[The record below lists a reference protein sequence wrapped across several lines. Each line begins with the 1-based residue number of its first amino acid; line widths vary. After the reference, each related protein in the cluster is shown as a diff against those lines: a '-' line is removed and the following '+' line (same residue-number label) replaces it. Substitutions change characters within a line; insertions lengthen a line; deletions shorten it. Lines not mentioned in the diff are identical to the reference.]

1 MRYFIKLSLTLLLF
15 LYLAILTKLVLFKYI
30 PLTEIRSL
38 AHFDFNESHLGSSNL
53 IPFETIK
60 LFWYADSLN
69 INAKIENLVGN
80 IIGFVPF
87 GFILPMLSDKFRKLI
102 VVMLATFYL
111 SLAYEGLQFLTGFG
125 SFDVDDL
132 ILNTLGGILGY
143 AAFKILLQMVKF
155 KNKSGSKNISSFF
168 WQYFLN

>member
-1 MRYFIKLSLTLLLF
+1 MRLFVKMSLTLLLF
-15 LYLAILTKLVLFKYI
+15 IYLAILTKLVLFKYI
-30 PLTEIRSL
+30 PLTELRNL
-38 AHFDFNESHLGSSNL
+38 ANFDFSEIRWRSSNFV
-53 IPFETIK
+53 PFETIK
-60 LFWYADSLN
+60 LFWYADNLNLN
-69 INAKIENLVGN
+69 IRIENLVGN

-87 GFILPMLSDKFRKLI
+87 GFILPMLSDKFRKLF

-143 AAFKILLQMVKF
+143 LAYKIFLEMVKF
-155 KNKSGSKNISSFF
+155 KNKSGSKPISSFF

>member
-1 MRYFIKLSLTLLLF
+1 MRFFVKISLTLLLF

-30 PLTEIRSL
+30 SITEIRNL
-38 AHFDFNESHLGSSNL
+38 ADFDFNEIRWRSSNF

-60 LFWYADSLN
+60 LFWYADNLNLN
-69 INAKIENLVGN
+69 IRIGNLVGN

-87 GFILPMLSDKFRKLI
+87 GFLLPMLSEKFRNFF
-102 VVMLATFYL
+102 VVTLATFYL
-111 SLAYEGLQFLTGFG
+111 SLAYEGLQYLTGFG

-132 ILNTLGGILGY
+132 ILNTLGGILGFV
-143 AAFKILLQMVKF
+143 AFKILLQMVKF
-155 KNKSGSKNISSFF
+155 KNKTGSKNTSSFF